1 MGRKRIP
8 LIVDNS
14 NAVDTKGSTV
24 QVSFAYPIDLDMD
37 KSYALT
43 VTEVDVTY
51 IHPNLIN
58 GNVGFSYVY
67 TCPTT
72 MNSKGYVMRSM
83 FDATQS
89 AKDLIYYN
97 SNNIIQQTPSAN
109 GGIGSLTDGNTIT
122 GAYSNLTDA
131 NPATNLTVSNT
142 NTSQNFTGVTV
153 NYTISFNTSVSAGS
167 APITSVSETL
177 TLPSSLSVLYFYYNL
192 SQSCNLRIY
201 QCTDSSFN
209 ISTATTML
217 SLFVNNAGAN
227 LVSFPVSI
235 STNTTSYFAVSF
247 GLNANPSIIYDAF
260 FEMIPSLIQNFIQ
273 NVSFTTGV
281 TGVATYTSNGS
292 LTASVGTQNSFFTDA
307 LTDTIHKFTTSTNFS
322 NSNPFLLTLGYQ
334 LTFLPSSIT
343 TLNYINYY
351 FNASLA
357 GVLKFYLADAS
368 YVLANATYIDSVNY
382 DPTKP
387 INSFSIAFPNPQTIT
402 GSSTAN
408 EVNLYLM
415 VTFTTGALT
424 TSTALTVSDAFFIC
438 YQTIPNAPT
447 YPSVRTNSSGSVIDK
462 WASFYNF
469 STNTYNDCVVPVT
482 DNLGNQIAV
491 NNKTSTGLMTV
502 AQGLP
507 TGLYNLDDL
516 QLELYNILERDPAYV
531 SANSGTGTISGYP
544 PFKLVGD
551 SSTEQVQIMIYDPN
565 LYIELPMQ
573 GAYAKNNILWYL
585 GFDPVV
591 AQDISAVPNLFT
603 STMGGFPVSNYL
615 SVWSSSTFSYSP
627 TGTKVYPASVPK
639 LAGSYPIPIY
649 ANTSA
654 RLNQLTAYYL
664 NTDLASGTWINGNAR
679 NVIASITPVD
689 AQVGA
694 IYSYRPFFPLQVPI
708 SKKYIDQATFWI
720 TDQNGNLADFS
731 NAGQNDNPE
740 SWSFRAFIE
749 EMD

>member
-153 NYTISFNTSVSAGS
+153 NYTISFNTSFSAGS

-260 FEMIPSLIQNFIQ
+260 FEMIPSLIQNFVQ

-281 TGVATYTSNGS
+281 TGVATYTSNNS

-357 GVLKFYLADAS
+357 GVLKFYLTDAS

-408 EVNLYLM
+408 
-415 VTFTTGALT
+415 
-424 TSTALTVSDAFFIC
+424 
-438 YQTIPNAPT
+438 
-447 YPSVRTNSSGSVIDK
+447 
-462 WASFYNF
+462 
-469 STNTYNDCVVPVT
+469 
-482 DNLGNQIAV
+482 
-491 NNKTSTGLMTV
+491 
-502 AQGLP
+502 
-507 TGLYNLDDL
+507 
-516 QLELYNILERDPAYV
+516 
-531 SANSGTGTISGYP
+531 
-544 PFKLVGD
+544 
-551 SSTEQVQIMIYDPN
+551 
-565 LYIELPMQ
+565 
-573 GAYAKNNILWYL
+573 
-585 GFDPVV
+585 
-591 AQDISAVPNLFT
+591 
-603 STMGGFPVSNYL
+603 
-615 SVWSSSTFSYSP
+615 
-627 TGTKVYPASVPK
+627 
-639 LAGSYPIPIY
+639 
-649 ANTSA
+649 
-654 RLNQLTAYYL
+654 
-664 NTDLASGTWINGNAR
+664 
-679 NVIASITPVD
+679 
-689 AQVGA
+689 
-694 IYSYRPFFPLQVPI
+694 
-708 SKKYIDQATFWI
+708 
-720 TDQNGNLADFS
+720 
-731 NAGQNDNPE
+731 
-740 SWSFRAFIE
+740 
-749 EMD
+749 